1 MLLIYTLLSSSNR
14 QRQRNLSES
23 RKAVL
28 EQRSAV
34 ELAEFLSPKV
44 IRNGE
49 EQGRLSGSIAWRLAR
64 GETRGDTLPGNDEG
78 VAATESEVGQQF
90 CHVSQTS
97 NHICFVF
104 TLSL

>member
-1 MLLIYTLLSSSNR
+1 M
-14 QRQRNLSES
+14 ES
-23 RKAVL
+23 RRAVL

-64 GETRGDTLPGNDEG
+64 GETRGDTRGDTLPTNEEG
-78 VAATESEVGQQF
+78 VAATASEVRQQF
-90 CHVSQTS
+90 FLH
-97 NHICFVF
+97 F
-104 TLSL
+104 L